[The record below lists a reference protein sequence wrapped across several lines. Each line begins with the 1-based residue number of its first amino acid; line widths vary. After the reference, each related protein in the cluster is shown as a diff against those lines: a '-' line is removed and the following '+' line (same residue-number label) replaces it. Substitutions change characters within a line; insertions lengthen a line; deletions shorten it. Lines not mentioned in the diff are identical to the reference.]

1 MNKDETR
8 QNYLEA
14 ILILSQKIANVRAI
28 DICDYLGFARPTV
41 SVALR
46 QLKEEGYIDIEDNL
60 VTLLEPGRKEAEMIY
75 ERHEIL
81 AHILMD
87 LGVKE
92 ETAYHDACKIEHY
105 LSIESFTAIK
115 KAYKSHK

>member
-14 ILILSQKIANVRAI
+14 IHILNQRMGNVRAI
-28 DICDYLGFARPTV
+28 DICEYLGFSRPTV
-41 SVALR
+41 SVALKT
-46 QLKEEGYIDIEDNL
+46 LKEEGYIDIVDNL
-60 VTLLEPGRKEAEMIY
+60 VTLCEPGLKEAEMIY

-87 LGVKE
+87 LGVCE

-105 LSIESFTAIK
+105 LSVESFAAIK